1 MNVAGK
7 KVLVMGAARSGIAC
21 AKFLAA
27 RGATVALSDAQPL
40 EKWSAEAL
48 ALKSKGVGVLPSD
61 VPGWLLDNLDLVVI
75 SPGVPTKAIPLRYA
89 ERAGAE
95 VIGEVELASRYLKG
109 RIVAITGT
117 NGKTTTTSLIAELL
131 KDAGVPTLVGGNI
144 GTPLISL
151 VESSRD
157 DGWTVV
163 ELSSFQLETIKEFH
177 PAVAVVLN
185 VTPNHMDRY
194 ESFTDYAAAKHRIF
208 MNQGPGDIAIL
219 NADDEIVSSWASGL
233 RAHVASFS
241 VKQQLEEGLFL
252 RGREIISRTATRERV
267 LLISDEMKLRG
278 RHNVEN
284 VLAALAAGLACGAAP
299 ESMRQTIKRFA
310 PVEHRLEFVSEIEG
324 VEFYNDSKATSVDA
338 TLKALEAFAGEGEEE
353 AGKIVLILGGRGKKA
368 PYAPLASLIQQ
379 KARKL
384 ILIGEDAETV
394 ANELGDFAPS
404 ERATDMKDAVTLSFQ
419 AAQPGDVVLLAPACA
434 SFDMF
439 DSFEHRGK
447 VFKEEVSSLEFQ
459 VSSSKARQES
469 ADAGREPETRNS
481 KPETQSSS

>member
-7 KVLVMGAARSGIAC
+7 KVLVLGAARSGIAC

-27 RGATVALSDAQPL
+27 RGATVALNDSKPI
-40 EKWSAEAL
+40 ENWSAEAL
-48 ALKSKGVGVLPSD
+48 ALKSDGVGCLPGEAPS
-61 VPGWLLDNLDLVVI
+61 WLLDQIDLVVI
-75 SPGVPTKAIPLRYA
+75 SPGVPASAIPIRYA
-89 ERAGAE
+89 ERGGAE

-117 NGKTTTTSLIAELL
+117 NGKTTTTSLIGELL
-131 KDAGVPTLVGGNI
+131 KAAGIPTQVGGNI

-151 VESSRD
+151 VESSRE

-208 MNQGPGDIAIL
+208 MNQVPGDLAVL
-219 NADDEIVSSWASGL
+219 NADDEIVSSWATGL
-233 RAHVASFS
+233 RAHVTSFS
-241 VKQQLEEGLFL
+241 VQRELEEGLFL
-252 RGREIISRTATRERV
+252 RGREIISRTATGERV
-267 LLISDEMKLRG
+267 LLMSEEMKLRG

-299 ESMRQTIKRFA
+299 ESMRQTIKRFE
-310 PVEHRLEFVSEIEG
+310 PVEHRLELVSEIEG
-324 VEFYNDSKATSVDA
+324 VKFYNDSKATSVDA
-338 TLKALEAFAGEGEEE
+338 TLKALEAFADEGEDTETVRE

-368 PYAPLASLIQQ
+368 PYTPLGSLVRA
-379 KARKL
+379 KVRKL
-384 ILIGEDAETV
+384 ILIGEDADTI
-394 ANELGDFAPS
+394 ANELGAFAPHD
-404 ERATDMKDAVTLSFQ
+404 RAKDMKNAVELSFQ
-419 AAQPGDVVLLAPACA
+419 AAKPGDTVLLAPACA

-439 DSFEHRGK
+439 ESFEHRGR
-447 VFKEEVSSLEFQ
+447 VFKEVVKGLLSKGQSRSS
-459 VSSSKARQES
+459 
-469 ADAGREPETRNS
+469 
-481 KPETQSSS
+481 